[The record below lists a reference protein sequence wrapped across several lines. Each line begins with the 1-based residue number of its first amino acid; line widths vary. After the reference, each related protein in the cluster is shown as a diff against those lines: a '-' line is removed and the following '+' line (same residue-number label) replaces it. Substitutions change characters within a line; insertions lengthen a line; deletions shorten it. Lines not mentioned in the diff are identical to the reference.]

1 MRFSENS
8 LFVAPTPVKLAEELA
23 GWFYSQVF
31 NHSNASKKYYIALSG
46 GTTPVLFFNYLASYY
61 GKYIDWGRI
70 HFFWA
75 DERCVPPDDNDSNYK
90 TAFVNLLS
98 KIEIPSAQI
107 HRIRGESDPHKESV
121 RYAEEIM
128 SIVPLEDNVPRFD
141 LILLGMGADG
151 HTASLFP
158 DQAELYDGNK
168 LVAVTINPNT
178 QQQRITLTPWII
190 NRAAKIVF
198 QVTGFAKAG
207 IVGEILQ
214 QKPEASQYS
223 ASKIKPIHG
232 DMYWFIDAGAA
243 KELFK

>member
-31 NHSNASKKYYIALSG
+31 NHSNASKQYYIALSG

-61 GKYIDWGRI
+61 GNYIDWSRI

-75 DERCVPPDDNDSNYK
+75 DERCVSPDDNDSNYK
-90 TAFVNLLS
+90 TAYVNFLS
-98 KIEIPSAQI
+98 KINIPASQV
-107 HRIRGESDPHKESV
+107 HRIRGEEDPEQEAE
-121 RYAEEIM
+121 RYAQEIR
-128 SIVPLEDNVPRFD
+128 SVVPEEDNIPRFD
-141 LILLGMGADG
+141 LILLGMGSDG

-158 DQAELYDGNK
+158 HQSELLSSEK
-168 LVAVTINPNT
+168 LVETSENPVTH
-178 QQQRITLTPWII
+178 QRRITLTPRLI
-190 NRAAKIVF
+190 NNAAKVVF

-214 QKPEASQYS
+214 QKPESAQYS
-223 ASKIKPIHG
+223 ASKIKPLRG
-232 DMYWFIDAGAA
+232 DLYWFIDAGAA
-243 KELFK
+243 KELFR